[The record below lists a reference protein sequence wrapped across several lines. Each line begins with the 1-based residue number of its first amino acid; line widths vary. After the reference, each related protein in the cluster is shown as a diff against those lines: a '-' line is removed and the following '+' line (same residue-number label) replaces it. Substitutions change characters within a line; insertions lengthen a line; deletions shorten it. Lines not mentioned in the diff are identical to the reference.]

1 MDKKDIKRLL
11 KEAAERNTVSIE
23 YLKGLLKNTS
33 NKAGRKVLTQWISSG
48 GENALLTPR
57 QLQLLKDIKAGGP
70 KPGMYSTKN

>member
-1 MDKKDIKRLL
+1 MDKKDIKQILR
-11 KEAAERNTVSIE
+11 EAAEKHTVSIE

-33 NKAGRKVLTQWISSG
+33 NKAAQKVLKQWISSG

-57 QLQLLKDIKAGGP
+57 QYQLLQDIKAGGP